1 MGAHPFFMDGNIFG
15 WEKHTMKLTIIYD
28 NTTRDDALPPDWGF
42 SCLVEAHGK
51 TILFDT
57 GARGRLLLDNMK
69 KLGIDPQSVDELFI
83 SHDHWDHTGGMADFF
98 AIREVPCYVPEI
110 FSTPAGPAPVR
121 IGPDIP

>member
-110 FSTPAGPAPVR
+110 FSTPAGPAPVG
-121 IGPDIP
+121 IGSDI